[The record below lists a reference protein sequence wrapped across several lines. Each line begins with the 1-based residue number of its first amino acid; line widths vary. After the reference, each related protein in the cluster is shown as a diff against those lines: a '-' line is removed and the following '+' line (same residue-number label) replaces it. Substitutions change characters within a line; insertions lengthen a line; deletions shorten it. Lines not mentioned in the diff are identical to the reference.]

1 MKHVICT
8 SRATSVDH
16 AISPGP
22 ARHASH
28 AISVN
33 SVDGVDSVDGVG
45 CVISGTMVYMREV
58 HAVS

>member
-1 MKHVICT
+1 VKHVICT

-22 ARHASH
+22 ARHASCV
-28 AISVN
+28 ISAN
-33 SVDGVDSVDGVG
+33 GVDGVDGVG
-45 CVISGTMVYMREV
+45 YVISGTMVYMREV